1 MPAQKHNPDLLVAIL
16 NRLVT
21 HPHCEI
27 KSTAREFKISPV
39 TIFNWRAASARDEQA
54 DLKEASPFWVM
65 WMDQA
70 SYWHRHLI
78 LARKLSILRI
88 DERLRDL
95 AVNGTKEFLFR
106 QGGEPIWQV
115 DPQLAADALDPK
127 KWQER
132 HGDRPITDVYKRGPD
147 GELLQAYR
155 EVPPNPQL
163 LIKAVSALL
172 PEVYGERVQHD
183 VTVGGVFGSA
193 RRRRRRSR
201 SPRRTSRCW
210 PRRPEQVKPPA
221 NVLAVAARRRAS
233 RNTSASS
240 AASVWSRRR
249 CSTMPTASCLPPQPD
264 VIVVEEFRARSRLHR
279 GGYSASRHIGA
290 IPDPT
295 RLLQSVSVQA
305 CAVDVGAGARTGS
318 GSRSAIEARGD
329 RQACAC
335 RRGCRRITEDA
346 DRGTARDAAGRI
358 RRSRARRDP
367 SRAPYQ
373 SVGEC
378 HGPHA
383 RTQFVNQLRTSAA
396 RVPAPRCDRSD
407 QTI

>member
-1 MPAQKHNPDLLVAIL
+1 MPAQKHTPDLLVAIL

-39 TIFNWRAASARDEQA
+39 TILNWRAASARDEQA
-54 DLKEASPFWVM
+54 DLKDTSPFWVL

-115 DPQLAADALDPK
+115 DPQLAGDALDPK
-127 KWQER
+127 RWQEL
-132 HGDRPITDVYKRGPD
+132 HGDRPITDVYKRGAN

-183 VTVGGVFGSA
+183 VTVGGVVRLGTPAAAPKPIADADFTVLA
-193 RRRRRRSR
+193 E
-201 SPRRTSRCW
+201 T
-210 PRRPEQVKPPA
+210 PEQIKPPT
-221 NVLAVAARRRAS
+221 NVLAVAVR
-233 RNTSASS
+233 
-240 AASVWSRRR
+240 
-249 CSTMPTASCLPPQPD
+249 PTTVADYESQFGGKRLVEGALFYDADGKLLPPRPD
-264 VIVVEEFRARSRLHR
+264 IVIVEESELDRA
-279 GGYSASRHIGA
+279 Y
-290 IPDPT
+290 T
-295 RLLQSVSVQA
+295 
-305 CAVDVGAGARTGS
+305 
-318 GSRSAIEARGD
+318 
-329 RQACAC
+329 
-335 RRGCRRITEDA
+335 
-346 DRGTARDAAGRI
+346 AAGISHRVWTPEYLI
-358 RRSRARRDP
+358 KQGYCNSFLFKLAPWVSPP
-367 SRAPYQ
+367 SRQP
-373 SVGEC
+373 E
-378 HGPHA
+378 P
-383 RTQFVNQLRTSAA
+383 T
-396 RVPAPRCDRSD
+396 PAPVSPVKVAPTTSCPRPAGLPPAD
-407 QTI
+407 QPVKQAGELSSPSKPPARAQPEPTGGRTILR

>member
-39 TIFNWRAASARDEQA
+39 TIFNWRAGSARDEQV

-70 SYWHRHLI
+70 SYWHRHLV

-127 KWQER
+127 TWQAR

-155 EVPPNPQL
+155 EVTPNPQL
-163 LIKAVSALL
+163 LIKAVSSLL

-183 VTVGGVFGSA
+183 VTVGGVVRLGAPAAAPKPIAEADFTMLA
-193 RRRRRRSR
+193 E
-201 SPRRTSRCW
+201 T
-210 PRRPEQVKPPA
+210 PEQVKPPA
-221 NVLAVAARRRAS
+221 NILAVAAAP
-233 RNTSASS
+233 
-240 AASVWSRRR
+240 ASVAEYECQFGGKRLVEA
-249 CSTMPTASCLPPQPD
+249 TLFYDADGKLQPPQPN
-264 VIVVEEFRARSRLHR
+264 VLVVEEFELDRAYTAAGIPHR
-279 GGYSASRHIGA
+279 VSTAQFLIRQGYCNPFLFKLAPWMSAPA
-290 IPDPT
+290 PEPDPAHDP
-295 RLLQSVSVQA
+295 QSKPA
-305 CAVDVGAGARTGS
+305 ATGKHAHAGAAVEGS
-318 GSRSAIEARGD
+318 
-329 RQACAC
+329 
-335 RRGCRRITEDA
+335 EDA
-346 DRGTARDAAGRI
+346 DRELPVMQPVASAGAERVGI
-358 RRSRARRDP
+358 RHGHLTVSR
-367 SRAPYQ
+367 
-373 SVGEC
+373 
-378 HGPHA
+378 
-383 RTQFVNQLRTSAA
+383 
-396 RVPAPRCDRSD
+396 
-407 QTI
+407 